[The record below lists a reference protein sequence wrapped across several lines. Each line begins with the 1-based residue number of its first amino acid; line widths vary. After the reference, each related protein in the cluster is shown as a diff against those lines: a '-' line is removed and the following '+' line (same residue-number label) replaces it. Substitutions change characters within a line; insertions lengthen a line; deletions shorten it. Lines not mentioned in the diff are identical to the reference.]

1 MKKKPSKL
9 NSAKQTL
16 LSKYLKP
23 RPKSP
28 ELEVEIAD
36 NIVSKKEDLSEP
48 IKATSGQGSLEQ
60 KSIENELECKENHV
74 FVVPAVPI
82 TNNRKTVKGYRDLK
96 TDGSKNRVERLKR
109 LDALNVPNLEG
120 SKKRVRESDASSVSP
135 QMKKKKVIGRWLSSH
150 QQRSRHV
157 FPQKTIYQTLKSQ
170 KTARSTKSN
179 SLGIKMSILFGL
191 FCTLLML
198 ILVQTINKISIKT
211 EAVQLAGAGSMLAAC
226 FVIMNC

>member
-1 MKKKPSKL
+1 MTKLKEMKKKPSKL
-9 NSAKQTL
+9 NSAEQTL

-135 QMKKKKVIGRWLSSH
+135 QMKKKKVIGKVAIESSAAEPSRLS
-150 QQRSRHV
+150 
-157 FPQKTIYQTLKSQ
+157 PKDYIP
-170 KTARSTKSN
+170 N
-179 SLGIKMSILFGL
+179 D
-191 FCTLLML
+191 
-198 ILVQTINKISIKT
+198 
-211 EAVQLAGAGSMLAAC
+211 
-226 FVIMNC
+226 